1 VTIDFGRVPTYKVQE
16 LESRARALLEEKFH
30 PAITI
35 PIDIDFLVETEPGV
49 KLDYRPGIK
58 ARFSVAG
65 IVWRRDDDTFSVI
78 IDEHIADTNP
88 TFYRFTVA
96 EEYAHLILHRP
107 IIERVTSLEMV
118 IHLLEW
124 KGFWEIDRNARRLAA
139 ALLMPAN
146 HLVRDAGELYTKI
159 VRAVGFRDPKA
170 IISRLVIRLSQRYYV
185 SVQAMRY
192 RLAEWPVNVIKRVE
206 EAIVDELDFLG

>member
-1 VTIDFGRVPTYKVQE
+1 MTIDFGRVPTYKVQE

-88 TFYRFTVA
+88 TFY
-96 EEYAHLILHRP
+96 
-107 IIERVTSLEMV
+107 
-118 IHLLEW
+118 
-124 KGFWEIDRNARRLAA
+124 
-139 ALLMPAN
+139 
-146 HLVRDAGELYTKI
+146 
-159 VRAVGFRDPKA
+159 
-170 IISRLVIRLSQRYYV
+170 
-185 SVQAMRY
+185 
-192 RLAEWPVNVIKRVE
+192 
-206 EAIVDELDFLG
+206 